1 MFPTSCAE
9 TLALLWSTCHWSGTL
24 PSGWQTDLLSSQNQP
39 EKVGQRLIPCCD
51 IFRSASGS
59 PYGIEVCALRGGGW
73 RGEGNGGL
81 MGNHHLGLSQIMRC
95 WATWPFWL
103 LRDWCEQS
111 ANHWGPIIGKT
122 RWVKWKRMWSLKK
135 QNTQKNTFLKK
146 NLNILTGAKRKIF
159 SLFTLKSKKKSVFHF
174 KQHFSSRVSG
184 NPFIETCVSYSNSKH
199 CPTLRC
205 MQTQIFGREKGFVK

>member
-59 PYGIEVCALRGGGW
+59 PYGIEVCALPGGGW

-122 RWVKWKRMWSLKK
+122 RWVKWKRMWSLKETK
-135 QNTQKNTFLKK
+135 HTKEYVFEKK
-146 NLNILTGAKRKIF
+146 FKYTHWG
-159 SLFTLKSKKKSVFHF
+159 KKKDI
-174 KQHFSSRVSG
+174 
-184 NPFIETCVSYSNSKH
+184 FIIHIKE
-199 CPTLRC
+199 
-205 MQTQIFGREKGFVK
+205 